1 MMFGCASKEY
11 RIVVQHLKVSIQ
23 IPHLGI
29 FKTSPPN
36 DFESRTPIGAVG
48 FG

>member
-1 MMFGCASKEY
+1 MFSCASKEY
-11 RIVVQHLKVSIQ
+11 QIVVQHLKVSIQ